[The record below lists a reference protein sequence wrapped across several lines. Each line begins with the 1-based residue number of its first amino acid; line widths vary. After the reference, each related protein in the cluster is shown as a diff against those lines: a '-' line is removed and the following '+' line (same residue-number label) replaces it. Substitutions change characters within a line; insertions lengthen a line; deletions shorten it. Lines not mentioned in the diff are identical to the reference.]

1 MAIKLINGASWEG
14 EEHSYKP
21 IKVSFVRPAP
31 SYKVSAAILLD
42 IWTSTILL
50 TTKMTYQLYKQ
61 WGGNIRI
68 PSLILETHLF
78 HLHGFW
84 ILLYELSDL

>member
-1 MAIKLINGASWEG
+1 MS
-14 EEHSYKP
+14 
-21 IKVSFVRPAP
+21 
-31 SYKVSAAILLD
+31 
-42 IWTSTILL
+42 
-50 TTKMTYQLYKQ
+50 YQLYKQ
-61 WGGNIRI
+61 MGGGNIRI